1 MKTADIDYRDGAMT
15 CRGFL
20 AYDETIQSRR
30 PGILVVHEGFGLGE
44 HAKERAMMLARLGY
58 VAFAADM
65 FGERQQMTD
74 LTQARALIGDLLGNP
89 PKLLARAGAALDT
102 LRAQPKVDNARLGA
116 IGFCFG
122 GSTALQLARSGADL
136 SGVVSFHG
144 GLATKA
150 PAERGTITASVLVC
164 TGADDPMIPPE
175 QVTAFEDEM
184 RAAGAD
190 WQVIRYGAT
199 MHSFTNPAADGSIS
213 PAILYNKRADR
224 RSWSAMRNFFEE
236 AFAG

>member
-30 PGILVVHEGFGLGE
+30 PGVLVVHEAWGLGE

-58 VAFAADM
+58 VAFAADI
-65 FGERQQMTD
+65 FGERLQVTD
-74 LTQARALIGDLLGNP
+74 MPQALAIIGDLLGNP
-89 PKLLARAGAALDT
+89 PKLVARVGAALDT

-122 GSTALQLARSGADL
+122 GSTVLQLARSGADL

-144 GLATKA
+144 GLGTKA
-150 PAERGTITASVLVC
+150 PAERGTIKASVLVC

-190 WQVIRYGAT
+190 WQVVRYGGT
-199 MHSFTNPAADGSIS
+199 MHSFTNPEADGSIS
-213 PAILYNKRADR
+213 PAILYNKQADH